1 MNKIEKLTRLLVRV
15 ALAGACVMPLAS
27 LSLQAQSSPA
37 AKPSGVEYN
46 SRFDFATLYSYFQ
59 AHGADTDVGISYNDI
74 RLGAYASG
82 SYYFN
87 RHLGLEAAFEAHP
100 DGNNDGLYDVQ
111 AGPIIRDNMNHF
123 SLFAHGLIGMGRLA
137 GPDTRAG
144 HPIGY
149 TYHNPW
155 TWGGPSLT
163 AGGGLDIN
171 LIRAVSLRL
180 IQVDYTYNNVDFGPW
195 GGIRNA
201 NPLGGRA
208 HLPGLQASAGLVWHA
223 GNITPPLPVT
233 YSCSANMATVFPGD
247 PVTVTGTALN
257 LNPKRSAAYS
267 WTSNGGA
274 VNGSSSTV
282 TVSNKTAGSYTVN
295 GHVTEG
301 SRAGQSADCTASYTV
316 QDFAP
321 PTIGCL
327 ASPSTLNPGDKSAIT
342 AAGVSPQNRPLTYS
356 YSAASGTISG
366 TGASATFDSTGAATG
381 AVGITCNVMDDKG
394 QTATANT
401 SVMLAPP
408 PPPPPPPAPPAE
420 QVRLEARLALH
431 SVFFPTAL
439 PRAEKPEGGL
449 VDSQQATLTTLA
461 TDFKSYLTY
470 KPDAQLTL
478 TGHADVRGSVE
489 YNQALSERRV
499 ARTKQFL
506 VERGVPETNI
516 ETRGLGKEKE
526 LSADQVK
533 DLVEQNPDLSDAERA
548 KVLHDL
554 NVIVLAQNRR
564 VDVTLSTT
572 GQESV
577 RLYPFNA
584 ADALTLIRERSQA
597 TRKKAAAAKK

>member
-1 MNKIEKLTRLLVRV
+1 MNKIEKLSRFLVRV
-15 ALAGACVMPLAS
+15 ALAGACVMPLVS
-27 LSLQAQSSPA
+27 LSLPAQSAPA
-37 AKPSGVEYN
+37 AKTGGTEYN

-100 DGNNDGLYDVQ
+100 DGNNDGLYDIQ
-111 AGPIIRDNMNHF
+111 AGPIVRDNMNHF
-123 SLFAHGLIGMGRLA
+123 SLFAHGLIGVGRLA
-137 GPDTRAG
+137 GPNTRICCN
-144 HPIGY
+144 IGY
-149 TYHNPW
+149 QYHNPW
-155 TWGGPSLT
+155 TWGGPTFT

-171 LIRAVSLRL
+171 LVRAVSLRL
-180 IQVDYTYNNVDFGPW
+180 VQVDYTYNNVDFGPW
-195 GGIRNA
+195 GGIRNVVT
-201 NPLGGRA
+201 LGGRA

-233 YSCSANMATVFPGD
+233 YSCSANPTNVFPGE
-247 PVTVTGTALN
+247 PIMVTGTAMN
-257 LNPKRSAAYS
+257 LNPKRTATYS
-267 WTSNGGA
+267 WTSSGGA

-282 TVSNKTAGSYTVN
+282 TVSNRTPGGYTVN

-321 PTIGCL
+321 PTIGCS

-342 AAGVSPQNRPLTYS
+342 AAGVSPQNRQLTYS

-381 AVGITCNVMDDKG
+381 AVGITCNVTDDKG

-401 SVMLAPP
+401 SVTIAPP
-408 PPPPPPPAPPAE
+408 PPPPPGPPAE

-470 KPDAQLTL
+470 KPDAHLTL
-478 TGHADVRGSVE
+478 TGHADVRASVE

-506 VERGVPETNI
+506 VEQGVPESNI
-516 ETRGLGKEKE
+516 ETRGLGKEEE

-533 DLVEQNPDLSDAERA
+533 ELVEQNPDLSDAERA

-584 ADALTLIRERSQA
+584 ADALTLIQEKSQA